1 MNDYRYMVEVRRE
14 LSLAIYQAKY
24 YKHLTKPVFLE
35 VEEEKVD
42 FGEVY
47 RRLKEI
53 LMTKR

>member
-1 MNDYRYMVEVRRE
+1 MVEVRRE